1 MNQTDDKQGNVER
14 PERRDN
20 STPAEPVGG
29 QILIYRDGSLSLQ
42 VRLDGQTVWLTQKQL
57 AEFYQTTV
65 PNINQHLKAVYEE
78 GELAADATIKQ
89 YLIVQTEGS
98 RNVRRQVEHYS
109 LDVILAVGYRVR
121 SARGT
126 QFRQWATSR
135 LRELLVKGFV
145 LDDERIKVGRTIG
158 QEYFDELLARI
169 RDIRASERLF
179 YQKIADIYATS
190 INYDPGADI
199 ARPEN
204 LYPFKLRQI
213 NRFSLVHS
221 FTCSHRRGP
230 DRSVSMA
237 SATSRPLASMMSISS
252 SGVRVSTTG
261 FLCGLT
267 ALRS

>member
-1 MNQTDDKQGNVER
+1 MDETNDRQSEVER
-14 PERRDN
+14 PEGRDTP
-20 STPAEPVGG
+20 TPAEPAGG

-57 AEFYQTTV
+57 AELYQTTV

-121 SARGT
+121 SVRGT

-145 LDDERIKVGRTIG
+145 LDDERIKAGRTIG

-179 YQKIADIYATS
+179 YQKIAEI
-190 INYDPGADI
+190 
-199 ARPEN
+199 
-204 LYPFKLRQI
+204 
-213 NRFSLVHS
+213 
-221 FTCSHRRGP
+221 
-230 DRSVSMA
+230 
-237 SATSRPLASMMSISS
+237 
-252 SGVRVSTTG
+252 
-261 FLCGLT
+261 CG
-267 ALRS
+267 